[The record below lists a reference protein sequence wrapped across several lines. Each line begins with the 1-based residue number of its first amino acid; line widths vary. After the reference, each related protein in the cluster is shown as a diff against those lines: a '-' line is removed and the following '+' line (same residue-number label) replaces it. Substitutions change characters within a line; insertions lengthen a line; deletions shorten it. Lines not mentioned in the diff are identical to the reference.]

1 MVYKLIIISLFFFNI
16 SYSNIIYDKNENSV
30 TELELNTYIEL
41 YQNSFNQNLNKN
53 KALKD
58 IILIKNTIN
67 FLKENNP
74 DFITELDEILKLQFK
89 NIEFETSIIKD
100 YLRFQKIRNEFISNY
115 FQDQFNIEDLKLI
128 FSSMNK
134 FELQI
139 SKNNC
144 LTIEKIQRLNEDRY
158 FLINFYENFKKGERN
173 FKTKIKNELFDVCI
187 TDKQINEIE
196 NEIIKF
202 VEKKTQTDFQK
213 FVYGKLN

>member
-1 MVYKLIIISLFFFNI
+1 MAYKFIIILLLFFKV

-41 YQNSFNQNLNKN
+41 YKNSFGQNLSQN

-67 FLKENNP
+67 FLEKNNP
-74 DFITELDEILKLQFK
+74 DFISELDEILKLQFK

-100 YLRFQKIRNEFISNY
+100 YLRFQKIRNEFISDY
-115 FQDQFNIEDLKLI
+115 FQNDFNIEDLKLI
-128 FSSMNK
+128 FLSMN
-134 FELQI
+134 ELELPI

-144 LTIEKIQRLNEDRY
+144 LTIDKMQGFNEDKY
-158 FLINFYENFKKGERN
+158 FLNNFFENFKDGNK
-173 FKTKIKNELFDVCI
+173 FFKIKIQNDLFNVCF
-187 TDKQINEIE
+187 TDKQIKEIE

-202 VEKKTQTDFQK
+202 VEKKTQSDFQK
-213 FVYGKLN
+213 FIYGKLN

>member
-41 YQNSFNQNLNKN
+41 YQNSFNQKLSKN

-67 FLKENNP
+67 FLKKNNP
-74 DFITELDEILKLQFK
+74 DFIKELDEILELQFK

-100 YLRFQKIRNEFISNY
+100 FLRFQKIRNEFISNY
-115 FQDQFNIEDLKLI
+115 FQDQFNIEDLKII

-134 FELQI
+134 FELPI

-144 LTIEKIQRLNEDRY
+144 LTIEKIQKFTEDRY
-158 FLINFYENFKKGERN
+158 FLINFYENFKEGERN
-173 FKTKIKNELFDVCI
+173 FKTKIKDELFDVCI
-187 TDKQINEIE
+187 TDKQIKEIE

-202 VEKKTQTDFQK
+202 VEKKTQSDFQK
-213 FVYGKLN
+213 FIYGKLN

>member
-41 YQNSFNQNLNKN
+41 YQNSFNQKLNKN

-67 FLKENNP
+67 FLKKNNP

-100 YLRFQKIRNEFISNY
+100 FLRFQKIRNEFISNY
-115 FQDQFNIEDLKLI
+115 FQDQFNIEDLELI
-128 FSSMNK
+128 FSAMNK
-134 FELQI
+134 FELPI

-144 LTIEKIQRLNEDRY
+144 FTIEKIQKLNNDRY
-158 FLINFYENFKKGERN
+158 FLVNFYENFKEGKRN
-173 FKTKIKNELFDVCI
+173 FKTKIKNELFDICI
-187 TDKQINEIE
+187 TDKQIKVIE
-196 NEIIKF
+196 NEIIRF
-202 VEKKTQTDFQK
+202 VEQKTQTDFQK

>member
-41 YQNSFNQNLNKN
+41 YKNSFNQNLNKN

-67 FLKENNP
+67 FLKKNNP
-74 DFITELDEILKLQFK
+74 DFISELDEILKLQFK

-144 LTIEKIQRLNEDRY
+144 LTIEKIQKLNEDRY
-158 FLINFYENFKKGERN
+158 FLINFYENFKEGKKK
-173 FKTKIKNELFDVCI
+173 FKTKIENELFDVCI
-187 TDKQINEIE
+187 TDKQIKEIE

-202 VEKKTQTDFQK
+202 VEKKTQTEFQK
-213 FVYGKLN
+213 FIYGKLS

>member
-41 YQNSFNQNLNKN
+41 YQNSFNQKLNKN

-67 FLKENNP
+67 FLKKNNP

-100 YLRFQKIRNEFISNY
+100 FLRFQKIRNEFISNY
-115 FQDQFNIEDLKLI
+115 FQDQFNIEDLEII

-139 SKNNC
+139 SKNDC
-144 LTIEKIQRLNEDRY
+144 LTIEKIQKLNKDRY
-158 FLINFYENFKKGERN
+158 FLINFYENFKEGGRN

-187 TDKQINEIE
+187 TDKQIKEIE

-202 VEKKTQTDFQK
+202 VEKKTQTEFQK

>member
-41 YQNSFNQNLNKN
+41 YKNSFNQNLNKN

-67 FLKENNP
+67 FLEKNNP
-74 DFITELDEILKLQFK
+74 DFISELDKVLKLQFK

-115 FQDQFNIEDLKLI
+115 FQDQFNIEDLEII

-139 SKNNC
+139 SKNDC
-144 LTIEKIQRLNEDRY
+144 LTIEKIQKLNKDRY
-158 FLINFYENFKKGERN
+158 FLINFYENFKEGGRN

-187 TDKQINEIE
+187 TDKQIKEIE

-202 VEKKTQTDFQK
+202 VEKKTQTEFQK

>member
-1 MVYKLIIISLFFFNI
+1 MVYKLIIILLFFFNI

-41 YQNSFNQNLNKN
+41 YKNSFNQNLNKN

-67 FLKENNP
+67 FLEKNNP
-74 DFITELDEILKLQFK
+74 DFISELDKVLKLQFK

-115 FQDQFNIEDLKLI
+115 FQDQFNIEDLEII

-139 SKNNC
+139 SKNDC
-144 LTIEKIQRLNEDRY
+144 LTIEKIQKLNKDRY
-158 FLINFYENFKKGERN
+158 FLINFYENFKEGGRN

-187 TDKQINEIE
+187 TDKQIKEIE

-202 VEKKTQTDFQK
+202 VEKKTQTEFQK